1 MNIKPEYATAERTLL
16 TAIVVV
22 FLERKMA
29 DEEDTW
35 ELVVEKARKWV
46 EDKLEEDGVRDD
58 VWRMAEKIVG

>member
-35 ELVVEKARKWV
+35 ELVVEKARRWV
-46 EDKLEEDGVRDD
+46 EEVVEDGLRDD